1 MNTEAASN
9 FINSLVRN
17 LQVLCHSNVDFS
29 EDVEV
34 IGHIYLSVDKSKKFN
49 YIVNEKVCKSDDSST
64 VFVSNSFHADQKKKE
79 KETAPAR
86 TGQSDSGNDERDTR
100 HKRHANFGNERTQY
114 HHQGPHIGNN
124 KRSTQHFSQSEYSSP
139 PQKQRRHNPENR
151 LNTPVSRDSF
161 SVKSETSDANSALSS
176 PHHQSYQSPSKS
188 SPAKSSTP
196 SSDPVDIDLTSIKDE
211 PIEDKSCI
219 FSSDSSWNQ
228 QSMMDQ
234 QLHGNQHNRSRL
246 GSSSNYRDQ
255 GEEQFGIY
263 PVAMHQINTSDGQLN
278 IEALSQMS
286 SSNNPSTSGELS
298 DQLMSMVPADKT
310 DDTNNSNNIVVY
322 YGEESFNFETL
333 RRRNK
338 KYTMEEKMQ
347 ALRSAKERGVVVTCK
362 ELQIPHSTLC
372 TWKATFRKIYED
384 LS

>member
-298 DQLMSMVPADKT
+298 DQLMSMVPAGFGE
-310 DDTNNSNNIVVY
+310 DDGFQSGSYLNCQASRLSVNCPICGILLSQRRSLTQHVREKHSNIRHNCSHCDASFTRRITMLNHVNKFHNN
-322 YGEESFNFETL
+322 T
-333 RRRNK
+333 
-338 KYTMEEKMQ
+338 
-347 ALRSAKERGVVVTCK
+347 
-362 ELQIPHSTLC
+362 H
-372 TWKATFRKIYED
+372 
-384 LS
+384 

>member
-298 DQLMSMVPADKT
+298 DQLMSMVPAVALAVQT
-310 DDTNNSNNIVVY
+310 QRRL
-322 YGEESFNFETL
+322 TL
-333 RRRNK
+333 
-338 KYTMEEKMQ
+338 EEKIEIIRLSEIEKQ
-347 ALRSAKERGVVVTCK
+347 SLVELSQQFGVTRPAINYVLKNRKTYKEK
-362 ELQIPHSTLC
+362 QWIQQKTLENIQQL
-372 TWKATFRKIYED
+372 KN
-384 LS
+384 